1 MNNGYNTLTI
11 NVLSYI
17 VLDSMGRARTILLT
31 SILEQ
36 RTRYDSPM
44 TARMGN
50 EADAAGMTKGMRLT
64 AANGGMVRCMI
75 FIAIR
80 AKATVTVSA
89 TDKGSDMRSRK
100 TIRPIVPHAAV
111 SAVVTIMRRGCRRS
125 LFPG

>member
-1 MNNGYNTLTI
+1 
-11 NVLSYI
+11 
-17 VLDSMGRARTILLT
+17 
-31 SILEQ
+31 
-36 RTRYDSPM
+36 M

-89 TDKGSDMRSRK
+89 TATFYETMVGGKADAGLPKDQAAEAKG
-100 TIRPIVPHAAV
+100 
-111 SAVVTIMRRGCRRS
+111 
-125 LFPG
+125 